1 MRYSGPT
8 MSETLSYRARLNVL
22 EGERTYRLAPE
33 ALVIDYGD
41 GAPPEVVRFEDISQ
55 LRLRYFPT
63 RSQWNRFECL
73 LTVPGR
79 GRFKIANQRYRG
91 VMDFEDRGPEYRAF
105 VRELCLRVADAGAP
119 TRFLTGRPMW
129 VLLAESAFLAAMLA
143 LLGVMLVVVGGVIG
157 ALPFVRLVLLAAFL
171 PLLWFYFRRNR
182 PGSFDPRDVP
192 ALFLPPE

>member
-1 MRYSGPT
+1 

-33 ALVIDYGD
+33 ALVIDHGD
-41 GAPPEVVRFEDISQ
+41 GAPPEVVRFEDVSEV
-55 LRLRYFPT
+55 RLRYFPT

-73 LTVPGR
+73 LTAPGR
-79 GRFKIANQRYRG
+79 RWFRIGSEYYRG
-91 VMDFEDRGPEYRAF
+91 VMHFEDRGPEYRAF

-119 TRFLTGRPMW
+119 TRFVTGRPMW
-129 VLLAESAFLAAMLA
+129 VLMAESAFLLSMVGFLAAI
-143 LLGVMLVVVGGVIG
+143 LVLVGGVVG
-157 ALPFVRLVLLAAFL
+157 ALPGMRIGLLMVSI
-171 PLLWFYFRRNR
+171 PLLWLYFRRNR

>member
-1 MRYSGPT
+1 MRYSDPT

-41 GAPPEVVRFEDISQ
+41 GAPPEVLRYEDISQ

-73 LTVPGR
+73 LTGPGR
-79 GRFKIANQRYRG
+79 GRFRIGSEYYRG
-91 VMDFEDRGPEYRAF
+91 VMHFEDRGPEYREF
-105 VRELCLRVADAGAP
+105 VRELCLRLADAGAP
-119 TRFLTGRPMW
+119 TRFLTGRPIW
-129 VLLAESAFLAAMLA
+129 VLLAESAFLMSMVA
-143 LLGVMLVVVGGVIG
+143 LLAVALILVGGVVG
-157 ALPFVRLVLLAAFL
+157 ALPGIRLVLLAASL